1 MTLAPRNSAR
11 IRATTAATLLVLF
24 CTATIGG
31 CASKPATTHSGFLSD
46 YSRLQAVNESR
57 MRYESPKVVS
67 YDRFI
72 VEPVRVE
79 MQGDVLSTADRAEA
93 MRHFDMRLREAIQQ
107 AGDTV
112 VTRPGPGVAR
122 LRVALTG
129 VAQST
134 WWQKVHPV
142 SRATGAGTGGAAMEA
157 ELLDSVTGEQIGAVV
172 QAGSGNQ
179 FDFTA
184 FSTLADVKSAI
195 DRWTATFSERLKEIR
210 AGAR

>member
-1 MTLAPRNSAR
+1 MKA
-11 IRATTAATLLVLF
+11 TAASTLLLLLYGVTLV
-24 CTATIGG
+24 G

-46 YSRLQAVNESR
+46 YSRLQVVNESR
-57 MRYESPKVVS
+57 MRYESPRVVS

-79 MQGDVLSTADRAEA
+79 MQGDVLSVTDQAEA
-93 MRHFDMRLREAIQQ
+93 MRHFDLKIREAIQQ
-107 AGDTV
+107 AGDKV
-112 VTRPGPGVAR
+112 VTTPGPGVAR
-122 LRVALTG
+122 IRVALTG
-129 VAQST
+129 VAKST

-142 SRATGAGTGGAAMEA
+142 ARATGAGTGGAAMEA
-157 ELLDSVTGEQIGAVV
+157 EVVDSVTGEQIGAVV

-195 DRWTATFSERLKEIR
+195 DRWTATFAEHLKEIR
-210 AGAR
+210 TGSR